1 MKPSTMPAWITIT
14 AADLDEARV
23 AELVAALRQEALG
36 VGQSDP
42 MPGIIQKIVDEV
54 RSCISF
60 CHSTRLDV
68 DPAKIPANLKDMV
81 VQKVIRV
88 MKARLLQPQ
97 SDDEKAEE
105 ATYQRRL
112 VLLTKCEWPVDTTET
127 PIAVATVQPQGS
139 VELASAG
146 KRFATQEGLS
156 GL

>member
-1 MKPSTMPAWITIT
+1 MPAWITIT

-36 VGQSDP
+36 VGQPDP

-54 RSCISF
+54 RSCIGF

-68 DPAKIPANLKDMV
+68 DPAKIPANLKELV

-88 MKARLLQPQ
+88 LKARLLQPQ
-97 SDDEKAEE
+97 TDDEKAEE
-105 ATYQRRL
+105 ATYQKRL
-112 VLLTKCEWPVDTTET
+112 MLLTQCAWPVDTTDT
-127 PIAVATVQPQGS
+127 PLGVATVQPQGS

-146 KRFATQEGLS
+146 KRYATQEGLRD
-156 GL
+156 L